1 MAHLGDILMELRQ
14 DAGMTQR
21 ELGNILH
28 VSPGTISNYENGVH
42 LPDVEKLLVFADY
55 FNVTTDYLLCRT
67 PISLSSDLLQRPLA
81 NGKTI
86 SDIINIILR
95 LSPERQQALVTLIS
109 DMEISLLISEYNKRG
124 VN

>member
-67 PISLSSDLLQRPLA
+67 LISISSDLLQRPLA

>member
-14 DAGMTQR
+14 DAGLTQK
-21 ELGNILH
+21 ESGNVLH
-28 VSPGTISNYENGVH
+28 VSSGTISNYENGVH
-42 LPDVEKLLVFADY
+42 LPDVEKLIVFANF

-67 PISLSSDLLQRPLA
+67 SVNVSLDLLQQPLG

-95 LSPERQQALVTLIS
+95 LSPDRQQALVTLIS
-109 DMEISLLISEYNKRG
+109 DMEICLMINEYNKRG
-124 VN
+124 GK

>member
-67 PISLSSDLLQRPLA
+67 SLTLSYGCLLSA
-81 NGKTI
+81 
-86 SDIINIILR
+86 S
-95 LSPERQQALVTLIS
+95 
-109 DMEISLLISEYNKRG
+109 KRW
-124 VN
+124 

>member
-14 DAGMTQR
+14 DAGMTQK

-42 LPDVEKLLVFADY
+42 LPDIEKLIAFANY

-67 PISLSSDLLQRPLA
+67 SVSISSDLLQHSFA
-81 NGKTI
+81 NKKTI
-86 SDIINIILR
+86 SEIINIMLR
-95 LSPERQQALVTLIS
+95 LPPDRQQALATVIS
-109 DMEISLLISEYNKRG
+109 DMEICLMITEYNKQG
-124 VN
+124 GN